1 MQYTLLTGGEF
12 LLYLESVRAAGHEM
26 RKKTDTV

>member
-12 LLYLESVRAAGHEM
+12 FALPWSL
-26 RKKTDTV
+26 